1 MSVFLGTHQNRLD
14 AKGRVSIPSAFRAA
28 LRARAKSGE
37 PLAILRPSHLHPCLE
52 AWPADAFAALTRPL
66 DEMDIFSEDHDD
78 LATALYADAYPFEAD
93 REGRILLPESLR
105 AHAGLTDQATFMGL
119 GRTFQIW
126 EPQAASARRADARL
140 RARGLTAGRGMP
152 PATDTPS

>member
-14 AKGRVSIPSAFRAA
+14 AKGRVSIPSTFRAA
-28 LRARAKSGE
+28 LRVRAKSGE

-93 REGRILLPESLR
+93 KEGRILLPESLR
-105 AHAGLTDQATFMGL
+105 TYAGLTDQVTFMGL

-126 EPQAASARRADARL
+126 DPQAAAQRRAAARERARR
-140 RARGLTAGRGMP
+140 LTAGRGA
-152 PATDTPS
+152 PATGTPS

>member
-1 MSVFLGTHQNRLD
+1 VSVFLGTHLNRLD
-14 AKGRVSIPSAFRAA
+14 AKGRVSIPSAFRTA

-105 AHAGLTDQATFMGL
+105 GHAGLTDQVTFMGL

-126 EPQAASARRADARL
+126 NPQAAEERRTAA
-140 RARGLTAGRGMP
+140 RARARTLTAGRG
-152 PATDTPS
+152 AVRTDTPS

>member
-14 AKGRVSIPSAFRAA
+14 AKGRVSIPSAFRTA

-66 DEMDIFSEDHDD
+66 DEMDIFSQDHDD

-93 REGRILLPESLR
+93 REGRILLPETLR
-105 AHAGLTDQATFMGL
+105 SHAGLTDQVAFMGR

-126 EPQAASARRADARL
+126 DPQAAMERRQAARDSARR
-140 RARGLTAGRGMP
+140 LTAGRGTGSGS
-152 PATDTPS
+152 ASS

>member
-14 AKGRVSIPSAFRAA
+14 AKGRVSIPSAFRTA

-52 AWPADAFAALTRPL
+52 AWPADAFAALTRTL
-66 DEMDIFSEDHDD
+66 DEMDIFSQDHDD

-93 REGRILLPESLR
+93 REGRILLPETLR
-105 AHAGLTDQATFMGL
+105 SHAGLTDQVAFMGL

-126 EPQAASARRADARL
+126 DPQAAMERRQAARDSARR
-140 RARGLTAGRGMP
+140 LTAGRGT
-152 PATDTPS
+152 ASGSASS

>member
-14 AKGRVSIPSAFRAA
+14 AKGRVSIPSAFRTA

-66 DEMDIFSEDHDD
+66 DEMDIFSQDHDD

-93 REGRILLPESLR
+93 REGRILLPETLR
-105 AHAGLTDQATFMGL
+105 SHAGLADQVAFMGL

-126 EPQAASARRADARL
+126 DPQAAMERRQAARDSARR
-140 RARGLTAGRGMP
+140 LTAGRGTGSGS
-152 PATDTPS
+152 ASS

>member
-14 AKGRVSIPSAFRAA
+14 AKGRVSIPSAFRTA

-78 LATALYADAYPFEAD
+78 LATALYADAYPFETD
-93 REGRILLPESLR
+93 REGRILLPETLR
-105 AHAGLTDQATFMGL
+105 AHAGLTDQVTFMGL

-126 EPQAASARRADARL
+126 DPQAAEQRRAAARASARRM
-140 RARGLTAGRGMP
+140 TMGRGP
-152 PATDTPS
+152 GNAGATP